1 MNDKKLNGTAL
12 QKTLFQ
18 WPHHDYLTK
27 LKFYTDSMNLRVN

>member
-18 WPHHDYLTK
+18 WPHHDLTK

>member
-1 MNDKKLNGTAL
+1 MNDKKLNATAL

-18 WPHHDYLTK
+18 WPLVTK